1 MQNSNEVENMQEIKL
16 QARNDNE
23 LLAYLLARAGIDFER
38 PCGGIFHCG
47 KCKIKVSGP
56 FDEISEEEGA
66 LLSQED
72 IASGVRLAC
81 FAHALGEVTIYLP
94 EK

>member
-47 KCKIKVSGP
+47 KCKRCV
-56 FDEISEEEGA
+56 
-66 LLSQED
+66 
-72 IASGVRLAC
+72 
-81 FAHALGEVTIYLP
+81 
-94 EK
+94 

>member
-38 PCGGIFHCG
+38 PCCGIFIVVNV
-47 KCKIKVSGP
+47 KLK
-56 FDEISEEEGA
+56 
-66 LLSQED
+66 
-72 IASGVRLAC
+72 
-81 FAHALGEVTIYLP
+81 
-94 EK
+94 